1 VNINITKTK
10 PYKEILTITSTME
23 NTTAVPPSADEKLVV
38 EEVVESEKLGAYTG
52 QCKWFNDKLGYG
64 FITICNG
71 DMKGKDIFVHHS
83 GIRPSNSNYKTLKK
97 GEYIQFN
104 VIYGVNGPQAVD
116 ITGIQGGRLMCDFVV
131 NKKPFEL
138 GVTPPPPPPRTEWQ
152 TIQRRGPTKPTVFN
166 AATVKRVKNVNKY
179 NKATRGLPA
188 SV

>member
-1 VNINITKTK
+1 
-10 PYKEILTITSTME
+10 ME
-23 NTTAVPPSADEKLVV
+23 NTTAVSPTAEEEVLVV
-38 EEVVESEKLGAYTG
+38 DEVVESDKLGAYTG

-104 VIYGVNGPQAVD
+104 VIDGVNGPQAVD
-116 ITGIQGGRLMCDFVV
+116 ITGIQGGPMMCDFVV

-138 GVTPPPPPPRTEWQ
+138 GSPPPPPPPRQYPNAEWQ
-152 TIQRRGPTKPTVFN
+152 TVPNRGRVPSKPTVYST
-166 AATVKRVKNVNKY
+166 ATVKRVKNTNKY

-188 SV
+188 SA